1 MKKTISMSIKKRGRP
16 KLTKPSRRR
25 MVPAWF
31 DELLQVYSWEK
42 IEELLKNKK

>member
-1 MKKTISMSIKKRGRP
+1 MQIKKRGRP
-16 KLTKPSRRR
+16 KLIKPSRRR

-42 IEELLKNKK
+42 IEELLKKR